1 MSNTSGNSEALR
13 KDDVRHPTIS
23 LNRKDQAST
32 IQPIKSTSFFN
43 TKSQHFVLD
52 EFFHLHAK

>member
-13 KDDVRHPTIS
+13 KEDVRHPTIS

-32 IQPIKSTSFFN
+32 IQTNKSTSTFN
-43 TKSQHFVLD
+43 IKSQHFLLD
-52 EFFHLHAK
+52 EFRDLYVK